1 MANKDRNSLEKVLPV
16 MAKDIGV
23 MKMGIMKLVAV
34 QTGTPKSRAEQFFA
48 NQQAKESAYEAK
60 FSKSPTKTGTTSG
73 SGGARGGGKGLGF
86 GPGTSV
92 LDFIK
97 NIANVLMKSA
107 LVGLGTFGIAK
118 LLESDDVRNNIK
130 SFVKTLF
137 MSILSVIQKGANMMN
152 EMMRENW
159 PEIKEAIIST
169 LVAIKNLLVT
179 SIQNVGDLLSDKRI
193 WEGIYEI
200 IKTIF
205 EAIKKVLSTEVE
217 IEGVKVSLGTVLGT
231 VIVAFGALKG
241 AVFLLKAA
249 AESAA
254 KSLLGIGGGPEVP
267 DTGKGEKKKKG
278 PYRDP
283 KTGRFTKAPPGA
295 SGLLGASSVIGAV
308 AGIGAGITYGAT
320 STLEGMSK
328 EELDVLAQSGDD
340 TAIAAAILAESKKP
354 TPSTKGPETT
364 PSRVYSTTPLTPE
377 QASATVSETKKL
389 VGKNTADFIAAKEG
403 FAEKAYLDPPGNT
416 KNQYSIGYGH
426 LIQPHEVKQGYISLA
441 DNKKISVR
449 GPGGKDTTITKEEG
463 KLLLNSD
470 LPKYEKAAADPLGP
484 EAWSKLN
491 EDQKTALIS
500 YAYNAGST
508 SALVK
513 AGLKDAILKGDM
525 QRAADIIYQKGAKTA
540 GGKFLTALEKRRLSE
555 STLFASGKGITE
567 IPTEG
572 PKMASATPSATPSNE
587 LDNSK
592 LATTTSTEDSSF
604 LSKLLLNFD
613 KMLGGKLG
621 FDSKELAAA
630 LFAVE
635 KEFMNNPTFVDN
647 SQTVNNST
655 PPATTSSSIGSA
667 YNSDATNLLVDRATS
682 SYYGG

>member
-1 MANKDRNSLEKVLPV
+1 MANEDRNSLEKVLPV
-16 MAKDIGV
+16 MAKDIGA
-23 MKMGIMKLVAV
+23 MKIGIMKLVAV

-73 SGGARGGGKGLGF
+73 SGGTRGGGKGLGF

-97 NIANVLMKSA
+97 NIANVLVKSA

-254 KSLLGIGGGPEVP
+254 KSLLGIGGGSEVP
-267 DTGKGEKKKKG
+267 DVDKGGKKKKG
-278 PYRDP
+278 PY
-283 KTGRFTKAPPGA
+283 KAPPGA
-295 SGLLGASSVIGAV
+295 SGLLGASSAIGAV

-328 EELDVLAQSGDD
+328 EELDVLAQSGGGDD

-403 FAEKAYLDPPGNT
+403 FAAKAYLDPPGNT

-426 LIQPHEVKQGYISLA
+426 LIQPHEVKQGYILLA
-441 DNKKISVR
+441 DNKKIPVR

-508 SALVK
+508 SGLVK

-525 QRAADIIYQKGAKTA
+525 QKAADIIYQKGAKTA

-555 STLFASGKGITE
+555 STLFASGKGVTE
-567 IPTEG
+567 TPTEG
-572 PKMASATPSATPSNE
+572 TKTASATPSATPTNE

-592 LATTTSTEDSSF
+592 IATTSSTEDSSF

-655 PPATTSSSIGSA
+655 PPAMTSSSIGSA
-667 YNSDATNLLVDRATS
+667 YNADATNLLVDRATS
-682 SYYGG
+682 SY

>member
-1 MANKDRNSLEKVLPV
+1 MAEQNKQKNTALEKALPA
-16 MAKDIGV
+16 MAKDIAS
-23 MKMGIMKLVAV
+23 MKMGIMKLVAF
-34 QTGTPKSRAEQFFA
+34 QTVTPRAKAEQFFT
-48 NQQAKESAYEAK
+48 NQATKEAAYEAK
-60 FSKSPTKTGTTSG
+60 LGKSPTRTTKSE
-73 SGGARGGGKGLGF
+73 RGKSRGGKGLGL

-97 NIANVLMKSA
+97 NIANMLIKGA
-107 LVGLGTFGIAK
+107 LIGAGVFGLSK
-118 LLESDDVRNNIK
+118 LLENEDVRSTIK
-130 SFVKTLF
+130 TFIKNLFV
-137 MSILSVIQKGANMMN
+137 SILNVIQKGAQMLS
-152 EMMRENW
+152 EMMKENW
-159 PEIKEAIIST
+159 PEIREVLIST
-169 LVAIKNLLVT
+169 FLAIKDLLIT
-179 SIQNVGDLLSDKRI
+179 GIRNTGDLLSDKRI
-193 WEGIYEI
+193 WEGLYEV

-217 IEGVKVSLGTVLGT
+217 IEGVKVSLGTVLGS
-231 VIVAFGALKG
+231 VILAFGALKG

-254 KSLLGIGGGPEVP
+254 KSLFGIGGRPEVP
-267 DTGKGEKKKKG
+267 DVDKDGKKKKG

-283 KTGRFTKAPPGA
+283 KTGRFAKAPPGV
-295 SGLLGASSVIGAV
+295 SGLLGATSTIGAV
-308 AGIGAGITYGAT
+308 AATGAAITYGAT

-328 EELDVLAQSGDD
+328 EELNVLAQSGDD

-377 QASATVSETKKL
+377 QAEATTSETKKL

-403 FAEKAYLDPPGNT
+403 FAAKAYLDPPGNT

-441 DNKKISVR
+441 DNKKIPVK
-449 GPGGKDTTITKEEG
+449 GPGGKDTTVTKEEG

-491 EDQKTALIS
+491 DEQKTALIS

-508 SALVK
+508 SGLVK

-525 QRAADIIYQKGAKTA
+525 QKAADIIYQKGAKTA

-555 STLFASGKGITE
+555 SVLFASGKGVVETPAE
-567 IPTEG
+567 ET
-572 PKMASATPSATPSNE
+572 KLASATPSATPSGE
-587 LDNSK
+587 LDKSK
-592 LATTTSTEDSSF
+592 IAAITTAAIPSTEESPS
-604 LSKLLLNFD
+604 LSQLLLNFD

-621 FDSKELAAA
+621 LDSKELAAA
-630 LFAVE
+630 INMLD
-635 KEFMNNPTFVDN
+635 KEVMSGSTII
-647 SQTVNNST
+647 NNST
-655 PPATTSSSIGSA
+655 NVNQNRIGETGPISSA
-667 YNSDATNLLVDRATS
+667 YDADLIKTLANMQA
-682 SYYGG
+682 